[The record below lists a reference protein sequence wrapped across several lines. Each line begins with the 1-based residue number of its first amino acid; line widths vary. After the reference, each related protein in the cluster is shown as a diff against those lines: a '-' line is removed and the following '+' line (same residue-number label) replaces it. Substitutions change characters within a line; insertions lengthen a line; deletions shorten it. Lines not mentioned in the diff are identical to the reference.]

1 MAIQN
6 YKFVSPGVQVREID
20 LSGITSQPVGI
31 GPVVIGRTLKGPGMT
46 PVRVNSFSEFVDT
59 FGASVPGTE
68 TGDLWRR
75 DGGPSNGPTYAS
87 YAAQA
92 WLKSNQ
98 PITVIRLLGIEHPS
112 KQGSAGHQHAGWSTE
127 NTNAAVS
134 ASTGGGAYGLWLIP
148 SQSVVDASGS
158 LSDGKITAAATGTL
172 AAIWYAG
179 VGSSVGTAVRLV
191 GLQHAGGEPIAN
203 LSETGSNSCI
213 LHNLGPANEFKLQI
227 RTADDSGVGNEE
239 TIRFNFNENS
249 SNYIRKVFNTSP
261 VACNPNINSDPKRYF
276 LGETFDQAVK
286 DLVGLR
292 ATGEC
297 YGVMCALETPAA
309 TGYTQADHRTG
320 ASPANS
326 AKSAWIIS
334 QHLGTNTDYE
344 QANSALHQKLF
355 RFCTRMSGLSDQ
367 HSIKISIRDVKA
379 GNTSDPYGTFTVEI
393 RNIRDDDKD
402 RQILESFPGCNLNP
416 ASPDFVARRIGTQ
429 YENWDQDN
437 KRNKLYGRYPN
448 NSRHVRLELNEKVE
462 KGSLAKETLPFGFII
477 PARRLGW
484 HVTGDNSDATVNT
497 IMQPDEGGFSN
508 HMAPLKGNH
517 QTVKFGAIFSGSSA
531 TAADSLLDGPIGTPY
546 AESTGYNGTFR
557 WPHYVMRNS
566 ASHGGFNEPEQPY
579 WGFYTGKSTTSL
591 DFDESVLDVLRALP
605 RDLYSQTFSTT
616 TLVSSSFDDTGQD
629 TATVPVFSP
638 GVFSLDDLVE
648 NTGSG
653 GTIANGGK
661 PLDAHWLANSRKNG
675 TSISAGSSPTD
686 LTSDT
691 TASIQDGYKNT
702 LEYFNKFTIP
712 VHGGVDGFDIF
723 EPEPFCNRKLV
734 IQNSLP
740 DPSKGNSEYASVQRA
755 IDMVADP
762 EMFDANIALMPGVK
776 NVSLNQKLVEA
787 CENRGDCLAIV
798 DLDGGYNPPSENS
811 NTFENRVGDVTT
823 VVNNRIDAQ
832 IDSSYGAAYYPWVQ
846 INDTLSNNLVIVPP
860 SVIALG
866 VMSNSQLKSQ
876 LWFAPAGFN
885 RGGLSTGAAGLNV
898 VNVVEKLSSKER
910 DKLYERGI
918 NPIASFPSEG
928 VVVFGQ
934 KTLQVSKSA
943 LDRIN
948 VRRLLIHI
956 KKEVSRMANKVLF
969 DPNAQVTWNR
979 FIGMAEP
986 FLANIKSNLGL
997 DDYKLVLDST
1007 TTTPDLI
1014 DRNVLYAKV
1023 FLKPTKAIEFI
1034 AIDFNITTSGAS
1046 FDD

>member
-20 LSGITSQPVGI
+20 LSGITAQPVAI

-46 PVRVNSFSEFVDT
+46 PTRVNSFSEFVDT
-59 FGASVPGTE
+59 FGAPVAGTE

-75 DGGPSNGPTYAS
+75 YGGPSNGPTYAS

-92 WLKSNQ
+92 WLKNNQ
-98 PITVIRLLGIEHPS
+98 PITVIRLLGVEHPS
-112 KQGSAGHQHAGWSTE
+112 KQGTAGHQHAGWKTE
-127 NTNAAVS
+127 TINAAL
-134 ASTGGGAYGLWLIP
+134 ASDDNGGAYGLWLIP
-148 SQSVVDASGS
+148 SQSCDAASGS
-158 LSDGKITAAATGTL
+158 LEGGKLSQASTGTL
-172 AAIWYAG
+172 AAIWYTG
-179 VGSSVGTAVRLV
+179 VGSTVGSSVRLV
-191 GLQHAGGEPIAN
+191 GLDFNSGEEISG
-203 LSETGSNSCI
+203 LSESGSNST
-213 LHNLGPANEFKLQI
+213 LFANLGPANEFKLNI
-227 RTADDSGVGNEE
+227 RIADAQADGNEE

-261 VACNPNINSDPKRYF
+261 VACNPNINSSPKRYF

-286 DLVGLR
+286 DLVGLKT
-292 ATGEC
+292 TGEC

-320 ASPANS
+320 ASPSNS

-367 HSIKISIRDVKA
+367 HNIKISISDIKA
-379 GNTSDPYGTFTVEI
+379 GNTSDPYGTFTVEL

-402 RQILESFPGCNLNP
+402 RMILESYPGCTLNP
-416 ASPDFVARRIGTQ
+416 ASPDFIARRIGTQ

-437 KRNKLYGRYPN
+437 KRLKSYGRYPN
-448 NSRHVRLELNEKVE
+448 RSKHVRIELNELVE
-462 KGSLAKETLPFGFII
+462 KGALAKETLPFGFII

-484 HVTGDNSDATVNT
+484 HVAGSNSDATLNS
-497 IMQPDEGGFSN
+497 ILQPDEGGFSN
-508 HMAPLKGNH
+508 HIAKLEGNH
-517 QTVKFGAIFSGSSA
+517 RTVKFGAIFSGSHDT
-531 TAADSLLDGPIGTPY
+531 TANANLKASGTPY
-546 AESTGYNGTFR
+546 EQATGYNGTFR
-557 WPHYVMRNS
+557 WPHYVMRVS

-579 WGFYTGKSTTSL
+579 WGFYTGQSTTNL

-605 RDLYSQTFSTT
+605 RDLYAQTFATT
-616 TLVSSSFDDTGQD
+616 TLVSSAFADAGAD

-638 GVFSLDDLVE
+638 GVFSLDDIVE
-648 NTGSG
+648 NTGSD

-661 PLDAHWLANSRKNG
+661 PLDAHWMANSRKGG

-686 LTSDT
+686 LTSST
-691 TASIQDGYKNT
+691 SASVTDGYKNT
-702 LEYFNKFTIP
+702 LEYFSKFTIP

-723 EPEPFCNRKLV
+723 EKEPFCNRKLV
-734 IQNSLP
+734 IQNSLA

-755 IDMVADP
+755 IDMMTDP
-762 EMFDANIALMPGVK
+762 EAFDCNIALMPGVK
-776 NVSLNQKLVEA
+776 NTSLNQKLVNA
-787 CENRGDCLAIV
+787 CEDRGDCLAII
-798 DLDGGYNPPSENS
+798 DLDGGFNPDSENS
-811 NTFENRVGDVTT
+811 NTYENRVGNVTN
-823 VVNNRIDAQ
+823 VVNKRIDAQ

-866 VMSNSQLKSQ
+866 VMSNSQKQAQ

-898 VNVVEKLSSKER
+898 INVVEKLSSKER

-934 KTLQVSKSA
+934 KTLQISKSA

-956 KKEVSRMANKVLF
+956 KKEISRMAGSVLF
-969 DPNAQVTWNR
+969 DPNVQVTWNR

-986 FLANIKSNLGL
+986 FLANIKSNFGL
-997 DDYKLVLDST
+997 DDYKLVLDAS
-1007 TTTPDLI
+1007 TTTPDLV
-1014 DRNVLYAKV
+1014 DRNILYAKV

-1046 FDD
+1046 FAD